1 MKKQIYFIISLLIVL
16 IACTEDFPVD
26 LDSTFSRLVVQGSIN
41 NERKAHQVYITKSGD
56 YFDNTPAPKVTG
68 ATVTISDGSSVFNL
82 NEVSPGIYETDTMAG
97 KINKTYTLSIN
108 TNGKEY
114 TASSYLNY
122 CAPMDSINFG
132 YYDYGDSYEMKD
144 TFIYVLLNALEPE
157 TPDNYYLWNVY
168 KNDTLE
174 TDTLFEKVVYDD
186 QFVNGK
192 YMYDLAVQWVEAGY
206 KDTITLEMFSI
217 TKEYSDYYSQV
228 MDVTVWNMGPLGGPP
243 ANPVGNISEVID
255 NNNDN
260 DNPVGFFLAYSVQ
273 RITDIIPPTDE
284 RIELEWY

>member
-1 MKKQIYFIISLLIVL
+1 MKKQIYFIISLLVVL

-68 ATVTISDGSSVFNL
+68 ATVTISDGTSVFNL
-82 NEVSPGIYETDTMAG
+82 NEVNPGIYETDTMAG
-97 KINKTYTLSIN
+97 EINKTYTLSIN
-108 TNGKEY
+108 TGGKDY
-114 TASSYLNY
+114 TASCYLNY

-132 YYDYGDSYEMKD
+132 YYDYGDNYEMKD

-217 TKEYSDYYSQV
+217 TKEYSEYYSQV

-273 RITDIIPPTDE
+273 RITDIIPSTDE